1 MQEFPSTAT
10 CKFLE
15 FNNAAFQTE
24 ILSKE
29 NNNNN
34 SSSVFFG
41 YFQDVSD
48 IILILQALSNILQ
61 SQKQEIQSLSSHC
74 GLQGLYAIK

>member
-41 YFQDVSD
+41 YFQDVCFQIS
-48 IILILQALSNILQ
+48 
-61 SQKQEIQSLSSHC
+61 SLFCKH
-74 GLQGLYAIK
+74 